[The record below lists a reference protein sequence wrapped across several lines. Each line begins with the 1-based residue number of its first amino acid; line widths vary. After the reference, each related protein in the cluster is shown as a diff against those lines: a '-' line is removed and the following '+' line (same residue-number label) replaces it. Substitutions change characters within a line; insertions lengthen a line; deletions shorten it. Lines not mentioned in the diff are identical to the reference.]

1 MGTILAV
8 CIGDKRGIQKKPVA
22 EGVVKEDYGI
32 KGDAH
37 TGSDSLR
44 QVSLLDKTSV
54 DKMKD
59 LGVELNDGD
68 FGENIVTGGMN
79 LLSLPVGSRL
89 ATDSGVILEVT
100 QIGKECHD
108 HCAIYQQ
115 VGTCIMPTE
124 GIFTR
129 VIKGGVVK
137 KGDEIKVA

>member
-1 MGTILAV
+1 MGKILAV
-8 CIGDKRGIQKKPVA
+8 CIGDKKGVQKKSIV
-22 EGVVKEDYGI
+22 EVVIKEKYGI
-32 KGDAH
+32 IGDAH
-37 TGSDSLR
+37 AGSESLR

-59 LGVELNDGD
+59 LGIELKDGD
-68 FGENIVTGGMN
+68 FGENIVTEGMD
-79 LLSLPVGSRL
+79 LISLHIGSSL
-89 ATDSGVILEVT
+89 AIESGVLLEVT

-115 VGTCIMPTE
+115 VGACIMPKE
-124 GIFTR
+124 GIFTK